1 MKRKTK
7 LPKCLFLMFLCC
19 LLVLP
24 ALTLPV
30 RAASGDV
37 SDIKDGDI
45 LQFGQADDSI
55 GFTAEWIVLDA
66 DHTNTGEN
74 GIFLLS
80 KDLIGSD
87 TENGM
92 LFRDIGEDI
101 VVTFDNRGES
111 YAADHPDVL
120 DYQGSDIQKWC
131 SDFLKSHFSEQEQ
144 NALIKTYK
152 SDDAYQKPIVFGG
165 KNTSVDFDASENIL
179 NGDQIFLLS
188 AEEANNPDYGF
199 SDDADRAATLAG
211 QDAMWWLR
219 SPHSP
224 TYPLDVGMVFTT
236 GSLMDFPVNGQ
247 TGFSVKFLTCARP
260 ACNLDIEKISAIEK
274 TGTTDDGATIWKLT
288 LTDDTSS
295 EGAASGFSINIILIA
310 GTVCIVLIII
320 ILLTVICRRK
330 KS

>member
-1 MKRKTK
+1 MATRSSFSQRRRQTIRI
-7 LPKCLFLMFLCC
+7 
-19 LLVLP
+19 
-24 ALTLPV
+24 T
-30 RAASGDV
+30 
-37 SDIKDGDI
+37 
-45 LQFGQADDSI
+45 
-55 GFTAEWIVLDA
+55 
-66 DHTNTGEN
+66 
-74 GIFLLS
+74 
-80 KDLIGSD
+80 
-87 TENGM
+87 
-92 LFRDIGEDI
+92 
-101 VVTFDNRGES
+101 
-111 YAADHPDVL
+111 
-120 DYQGSDIQKWC
+120 
-131 SDFLKSHFSEQEQ
+131 DFQ
-144 NALIKTYK
+144 T
-152 SDDAYQKPIVFGG
+152 
-165 KNTSVDFDASENIL
+165 T
-179 NGDQIFLLS
+179 QI
-188 AEEANNPDYGF
+188 EPQP
-199 SDDADRAATLAG
+199 LAG

-310 GTVCIVLIII
+310 GAVCIVLIII